1 MRHICASLFFVL
13 ACVGFFAPP
22 HDVFAVTNVEERAA
36 LQTQLDQIERD
47 IAGNQGT
54 LSELQKARTSLERSI
69 AILDNKIKT
78 AQLQIK
84 QSDLTLSQIKESILD
99 KQSAIR
105 EVDEKVM
112 RGERSVAQL
121 LRRTREIDDLS
132 IAELALGKNLD
143 DFFRDIDDFQTI
155 QKALGDSFMEMAVLR
170 EDLNRR
176 KADLEDKQDEAQ
188 KVRTIQVLAKAAI
201 QKDETE
207 KKNILSATKGQE
219 KAYQQLIANKQ
230 KQAAAIRTAL
240 FGLRD
245 SSAIPFGTAYDYAKQ
260 ATALTRVRPALIL
273 AILTQESDLGQNVG
287 SCYVS
292 NILKGSGIGK
302 NTGKVFSNVMKAP
315 RDTQP
320 FRQITESLGRDW
332 SNTPVSCPQGSGYGG
347 AMGPSQFISST
358 WMLYKSRLSQL
369 TSEPFPDPWN
379 PRTAIFATALL
390 MKDNGADGGTR
401 ANERRAALKYF
412 AGSNWNKAAN
422 AFYGDSVMGLADKI
436 QAEIDILNQ

>member
-1 MRHICASLFFVL
+1 
-13 ACVGFFAPP
+13 
-22 HDVFAVTNVEERAA
+22 
-36 LQTQLDQIERD
+36 
-47 IAGNQGT
+47 
-54 LSELQKARTSLERSI
+54 
-69 AILDNKIKT
+69 
-78 AQLQIK
+78 
-84 QSDLTLSQIKESILD
+84 
-99 KQSAIR
+99 
-105 EVDEKVM
+105 M

-170 EDLNRR
+170 EDLNLR

-260 ATALTRVRPALIL
+260 ATALTRVCALHSFL
-273 AILTQESDLGQNVG
+273 
-287 SCYVS
+287 
-292 NILKGSGIGK
+292 
-302 NTGKVFSNVMKAP
+302 
-315 RDTQP
+315 
-320 FRQITESLGRDW
+320 
-332 SNTPVSCPQGSGYGG
+332 
-347 AMGPSQFISST
+347 
-358 WMLYKSRLSQL
+358 
-369 TSEPFPDPWN
+369 
-379 PRTAIFATALL
+379 
-390 MKDNGADGGTR
+390 
-401 ANERRAALKYF
+401 
-412 AGSNWNKAAN
+412 
-422 AFYGDSVMGLADKI
+422 
-436 QAEIDILNQ
+436 